1 MNNDVVP
8 VELRTVHPM
17 DSGYAVFLGNSDKT
31 FVIFVDEPV
40 GMAITM
46 SMRGIVKD
54 RPLTHDLMGHLLR
67 AFGASVERIVINS
80 LDAGVFYARLIISA
94 QNEVQQRKVVE
105 LDARPSDSIALA
117 VSQNAPIFVAR
128 DVWDS
133 VDDVS
138 DTLDQLQKQGRRKQ
152 EE

>member
-17 DSGYAVFLGNSDKT
+17 DSGYAVFLGNEEKT

-40 GMAITM
+40 GVAITM

-67 AFGASVERIVINS
+67 AFGATIERIIINS

-128 DVWDS
+128 EVWES

>member
-17 DSGYAVFLGNSDKT
+17 DSGYAVFLGNAEKT

-40 GMAITM
+40 GVAITM

-54 RPLTHDLMGHLLR
+54 RPLTHDLIGHLLR
-67 AFGASVERIVINS
+67 AFGASVERIIVNS

-105 LDARPSDSIALA
+105 IDARPSDSIALA

-128 DVWDS
+128 EVWDS

>member
-17 DSGYAVFLGNSDKT
+17 DSGYAVFLGNAEKT

-40 GMAITM
+40 GVAITM

-54 RPLTHDLMGHLLR
+54 RPLTHDLMGHMLR
-67 AFGASVERIVINS
+67 AFGAAVERIIINS
-80 LDAGVFYARLIISA
+80 LEAGVFYARLIISA

-128 DVWDS
+128 EVWDS

>member
-1 MNNDVVP
+1 MNNKVVP
-8 VELRTVHPM
+8 VELRNVHPM
-17 DSGYAVFLGNSDKT
+17 DNGYAVFLGNEQKT

-40 GMAITM
+40 GVAITM

-67 AFGASVERIVINS
+67 AFGATVERVVINA
-80 LDAGVFYARLIISA
+80 LDGGVFYARLIISA
-94 QNEVQQRKVVE
+94 QNELQQRKVVE
-105 LDARPSDSIALA
+105 IDARPSDSIALA
-117 VSQNAPIFVAR
+117 VSQNAPIFVAA
-128 DVWDS
+128 DVLES

-138 DTLDQLQKQGRRKQ
+138 DTLDQLQKQGRRKR

>member
-17 DSGYAVFLGNSDKT
+17 DSGYAVFLGNKEKT

-40 GMAITM
+40 GVAITM

-67 AFGASVERIVINS
+67 AFGASVERIIINA

-117 VSQNAPIFVAR
+117 VSQNAPIFVAK
-128 DVWDS
+128 DVWES

>member
-1 MNNDVVP
+1 MNNNVVP
-8 VELRTVHPM
+8 VELRNVHPM
-17 DSGYAVFLGNSDKT
+17 DNGYAVFLGNEQKT

-40 GMAITM
+40 GVAITM

-67 AFGASVERIVINS
+67 AFGATVERVIINA
-80 LDAGVFYARLIISA
+80 LDGGVFYARLIISA

-105 LDARPSDSIALA
+105 IDARPSDSIALA
-117 VSQNAPIFVAR
+117 VSQNAPIFVAS
-128 DVWDS
+128 DVLEN

-138 DTLDQLQKQGRRKQ
+138 DTLDQLQRQGRKKR

>member
-8 VELRTVHPM
+8 VELRAVHPM
-17 DSGYAVFLGNSDKT
+17 DNGYAVFLGNQEKT

-40 GMAITM
+40 GVAITM

-54 RPLTHDLMGHLLR
+54 RPLTHDLIGHLLR
-67 AFGASVERIVINS
+67 AFGATVERIIINS
-80 LDAGVFYARLIISA
+80 LDSGVFYARLILSA

-105 LDARPSDSIALA
+105 IDARPSDSIALA
-117 VSQNAPIFVAR
+117 VSQNAPILVAR
-128 DVWDS
+128 EVWDG

-138 DTLDQLQKQGRRKQ
+138 DTLDQLQKQGRRKP